1 MNKKVKNTNFENVYY
16 YMGCYILIDEK
27 TKMYY
32 VSRKS
37 CAGGYNGSKEFAIN
51 LAVQHIDKTEKEDNE
66 LYENIERKL
75 CNLVK
80 KDLANMVYNAVQHE
94 KEVQQCG

>member
-1 MNKKVKNTNFENVYY
+1 MNNKVKNTNFENVYY
-16 YMGCYILIDEK
+16 YMGWYILIDEK

-37 CAGGYNGSKEFAIN
+37 CAGGYNGSKDFAIG
-51 LAVQHIDKTEKEDNE
+51 LGVKYIEETERNDNE

-80 KDLANMVYNAVQHE
+80 KDLTNMVYNAVQHE
-94 KEVQQCG
+94 NK

>member
-1 MNKKVKNTNFENVYY
+1 MNNKVKNTNFENVYY
-16 YMGCYILIDEK
+16 YMGWYILIDEK

-37 CAGGYNGSKEFAIN
+37 CAGGYNGSKEFAIG
-51 LAVQHIDKTEKEDNE
+51 LAVKHIEETEKDDKE

-94 KEVQQCG
+94 RII

>member
-16 YMGCYILIDEK
+16 YMGYYILIDEK
-27 TKMYY
+27 NKMFY

-37 CAGGYNGSKEFAIN
+37 CAGGYNGKEFAIER
-51 LAVQHIDKTEKEDNE
+51 AIKHIEETEKEDKS

-80 KDLANMVYNAVQHE
+80 KDLTRMVYNTVQHE
-94 KEVQQCG
+94 RDKD

>member
-1 MNKKVKNTNFENVYY
+1 MNNKVKDTNFENVYY
-16 YMGCYILIDEK
+16 CKGWYILIDEK

-37 CAGGYNGSKEFAIN
+37 CAGGYNGSKEFAISR
-51 LAVQHIDKTEKEDNE
+51 AVKHIEETEENDE
-66 LYENIERKL
+66 TLYENIERKL

-80 KDLANMVYNAVQHE
+80 KDLTRMVYNAVQHE
-94 KEVQQCG
+94 KELQS